1 MSEPYEYEEE
11 QAYEDFVKQIL
22 KDHGDELFDEHYHE
36 AVQQFTDERLKSYY
50 LKNPALARPAIEMF
64 DEAVELKQGHPKAA
78 FLFFMIATEITVN
91 QLLVRPIV
99 NGLVHNEAVADI
111 VVKLTPYTGSE
122 NFKDLFFD
130 ILSKLVGID
139 MTKYRRDGSKL
150 SLWNE
155 WRGLQKERNILVHS
169 GAKPSAEGLK
179 LVEDVALELLNVLYP
194 MVLGKLGLK
203 VNGYLLIEG

>member
-1 MSEPYEYEEE
+1 MSEPYEYEEQ
-11 QAYEDFVKQIL
+11 QAYEDFVNKIL
-22 KDHGDELFDEHYHE
+22 KEYGDELFDEHYDE

-64 DEAVELKQGHPKAA
+64 DEAVALKQGHPKAA

-91 QLLVRPIV
+91 KLLVRPIV

-139 MTKYRRDGSKL
+139 MTNYRRDGSKL

-155 WRGLQKERNILVHS
+155 WKGLQKERNFLVHG
-169 GAKPSAEGLK
+169 GANPTADGLS
-179 LVEDVALELLNVLYP
+179 LSELVALELLRVLYP
-194 MVLGKLGLK
+194 KVLGKLGLK